1 MDVYLEGGSH
11 LRRPM
16 RNFLR
21 RAVGSDINID
31 VDACRSRNRAIARFG
46 KALSP
51 DSLLLIDSEGDD
63 LNRLRHTV
71 ASRARLPGVLDR
83 TFFMVQLMEA
93 WFLAD
98 RGALQD
104 YYGPRFNARAL
115 PSNSQPEVVLKSDV
129 IDRLRDATRGTPKR
143 VYDKTA
149 HAPDLLRLLSP
160 DAVYTA
166 CPNFARLGRVH
177 TSAAHQR

>member
-21 RAVGSDINID
+21 RAVGLDIDID
-31 VDACRSRNRAIARFG
+31 VDACRGRDRAITRFG
-46 KALSP
+46 RVSSP

-63 LNRLRHTV
+63 LNGLRQTV

-83 TFFMVQLMEA
+83 SFFMVQLMEA

-98 RGALQD
+98 RGALLEH
-104 YYGPRFNARAL
+104 YGPSFNARVL
-115 PSNSQPEVVLKSDV
+115 PNNPQPETVLKSDV
-129 IDRLRDATRGTPKR
+129 INRLREATRGTPKR
-143 VYDKTA
+143 VYHKTA
-149 HAPDLLRLLSP
+149 HAPALLNRLNP
-160 DAVYTA
+160 TAVYDA
-166 CPNFARLGRVH
+166 CPNFALLIDHLRNINP
-177 TSAAHQR
+177 